1 MPRPHPRPPRR
12 SRARRP
18 SEPDHAG
25 PGDHAN
31 TITVPPPPSPT
42 SGLSVEEAGADA
54 LVARAPAEGCTPP
67 PRCSSPPARA
77 LRAFPRV
84 NGAYRDGRYELYSRV
99 NIGLVIRTRGGAG
112 DRNGARRRRQGGHR
126 ARPGDRAAGRTGAL
140 RGADPARAGGRDIH
154 RRGSRRVRSPPRR
167 RPGQAV
173 PGGDPHRRRHPCP
186 SGAARRRRRPRAP
199 ADAHPVLPIT
209 G

>member
-140 RGADPARAGGRDIH
+140 RGADPRP
-154 RRGSRRVRSPPRR
+154 SRRARHSPSRISASPESTAPPAWSGRPRR
-167 RPGQAV
+167 RSSPPAPSVPFRCCATAPSSPGT
-173 PGGDPHRRRHPCP
+173 
-186 SGAARRRRRPRAP
+186 S
-199 ADAHPVLPIT
+199 
-209 G
+209 